1 MNKLVPIPSTSASQT
16 IGGASAIVSSSLDP
30 KKIYQLVG
38 SGAFWY
44 AQGSVASNP
53 TATAGAGSTYVPANT
68 IVLVHGGNGA
78 RVVIIQDG
86 ASTGKV
92 SLSEVTDF

>member
-1 MNKLVPIPSTSASQT
+1 MNRLVPIPTLSASQT
-16 IGGASAIVSSSLDP
+16 IGAASAIVSSTLDP

-44 AQGSVASNP
+44 TQGAIASSP

-68 IVLVHGGNGA
+68 PVLVHGGYGA
-78 RVVIIQDG
+78 RLVIIQDG

-92 SLSEVTDF
+92 SLTEVTDF